1 MCGTCQDVLEGLE
14 RIDGETD
21 ELDINF
27 VKINDP
33 KYAKKYGVSKLP
45 ALVYFRKKFPSIYRG
60 ENRVFKKV
68 STLLLKIFSTAL
80 LTYSFPFFADNLLNE
95 TEVLTWLRINRY
107 KRIELNWIM
116 YMVLLVAL
124 AFLSYSAFIIY
135 GLQPKEPELK
145 KED

>member
-1 MCGTCQDVLEGLE
+1 MYSIGDQIEDVNRKMLGKILAENDFVAVYFCKFFDPAPIYFNSLFLFLCAGRHSFLVLFLDSDVCGTCQDVLEGLE

-60 ENRVFKKV
+60 EFSKKYR
-68 STLLLKIFSTAL
+68 LC
-80 LTYSFPFFADNLLNE
+80 Y
-95 TEVLTWLRINRY
+95 
-107 KRIELNWIM
+107 
-116 YMVLLVAL
+116 
-124 AFLSYSAFIIY
+124 
-135 GLQPKEPELK
+135 
-145 KED
+145 

>member
-1 MCGTCQDVLEGLE
+1 ME

-68 STLLLKIFSTAL
+68 
-80 LTYSFPFFADNLLNE
+80 
-95 TEVLTWLRINRY
+95 
-107 KRIELNWIM
+107 
-116 YMVLLVAL
+116 
-124 AFLSYSAFIIY
+124 
-135 GLQPKEPELK
+135 
-145 KED
+145 